1 MDKKVLTVAVVE
13 DEDNLRESLC
23 YALKKEAYNV
33 LTFTNGDVALNHF
46 KKELPDFILSDI
58 MMPIMDGLDLCREV
72 RQLSTDVPYMFLTS
86 KDEEFDRILG
96 LEIGA
101 DDYLCKPF
109 SLRELLTRIK
119 VILRRYKRGHVE
131 ERRILENG
139 GLLLNMDSYTA
150 TLDGIDLSITVT
162 EFRLLEEMMSNLNIV
177 KSREQL
183 IAVAYPDDSY
193 ISDRNVDCHI
203 KRLRKKISSI
213 NEEYK
218 AIQSVYGVGYK
229 MVKL

>member
-1 MDKKVLTVAVVE
+1 MTIAVVE

-33 LTFTNGDVALNHF
+33 LSFTNGHIALQHF

-58 MMPIMDGLDLCREV
+58 MMPIMDGLELCREV
-72 RQLSTDVPYMFLTS
+72 RQISSDTPYMFLTS

-119 VILRRYKRGHVE
+119 VILRRYKRVYKDE
-131 ERRILENG
+131 KRVLKNG
-139 GLLLNMDSYTA
+139 GLILNQDSYTA
-150 TLDGIDLSITVT
+150 TLDGEELNITVT
-162 EFRLLEEMMSNLNIV
+162 EFRLLEEMMSNLDIV
-177 KSREQL
+177 KTREQL
-183 IAVAYPDDSY
+183 ITAAYPDDSY

-203 KRLRKKISSI
+203 KRLRKKISYI
-213 NEEYK
+213 NDEYK
-218 AIQSVYGVGYK
+218 VIHSVYGVGYK
-229 MVKL
+229 MVKQ